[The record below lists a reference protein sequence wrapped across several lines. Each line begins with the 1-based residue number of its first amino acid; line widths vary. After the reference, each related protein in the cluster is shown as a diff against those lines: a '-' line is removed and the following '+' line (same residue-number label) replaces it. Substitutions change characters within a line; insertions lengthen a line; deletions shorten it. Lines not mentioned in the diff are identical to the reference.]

1 MKFLLDLYCGNESYL
16 VFSLY
21 FQVSMD
27 TTDQKPID
35 TETVISLLD
44 EEQIKRLLTRRN
56 RMNSLQ
62 SGVSP
67 KVDIEVKNMKV
78 YVFSCILI
86 TLIK

>member
-1 MKFLLDLYCGNESYL
+1 
-16 VFSLY
+16 
-21 FQVSMD
+21 MD
-27 TTDQKPID
+27 TTDQKPVD

-62 SGVSP
+62 SGVNH
-67 KVDIEVKNMKV
+67 KVDIDVKNMKV

-86 TLIK
+86 SSIK

>member
-1 MKFLLDLYCGNESYL
+1 
-16 VFSLY
+16 
-21 FQVSMD
+21 MD

-67 KVDIEVKNMKV
+67 KVDIDVKNMKV
-78 YVFSCILI
+78 YVFSCILFYI
-86 TLIK
+86 NEMMFLMCGSPYPRNGLYFVG